1 MGIII
6 KSSSKKNKNSI
17 WRRKAE
23 GKSCSW
29 TRSNFKKKDNKKIGF
44 SRIFLKEKDR
54 QQREE
59 NLKKAK
65 DITITEDSSLPKA
78 KVVC

>member
-1 MGIII
+1 MQ
-6 KSSSKKNKNSI
+6 KK
-17 WRRKAE
+17 R
-23 GKSCSW
+23 
-29 TRSNFKKKDNKKIGF
+29 NFFKYFFI
-44 SRIFLKEKDR
+44 KEKDR

-65 DITITEDSSLPKA
+65 EITITEDASLPKP